1 RDGHVTGVQTC
12 ALPILTTVAL
22 PYAATAQ
29 ARYIQIPRHFLTPL
43 ADEAREVFN
52 AGQRLYDEDNF
63 AEAERKFREVVQ
75 RFPRHAIADRA
86 DYYLI
91 RTLTLLG
98 KRLEA
103 LSRINAFGRSY

>member
-1 RDGHVTGVQTC
+1 MYSNRRWISKATWI
-12 ALPILTTVAL
+12 ALTTVAL

-63 AEAERKFREVVQ
+63 AEAERKFREVVAKV
-75 RFPRHAIADRA
+75 PKAGE
-86 DYYLI
+86 
-91 RTLTLLG
+91 T
-98 KRLEA
+98 
-103 LSRINAFGRSY
+103 